1 MPNAPDNDLARLTQP
16 GGNYLPAVSSTGPLL
31 HLAGQV
37 ARRGE
42 TMLAVGLVGKDV
54 DLELAKSCSRQCALN
69 LLSHIRDH
77 AGGLQTVI
85 RVVHVGVYVAAVA
98 DFGEHSL
105 IADAASEVFV
115 EALGDRGLH
124 TRTAVGV
131 QSLPRRSPV
140 EVDCMVELVAATR
153 AH

>member
-54 DLELAKSCSRQCALN
+54 DLELAKSNGSACTCHHQHSAACAN
-69 LLSHIRDH
+69 GFIIQIDANDRICTHH
-77 AGGLQTVI
+77 AG
-85 RVVHVGVYVAAVA
+85 
-98 DFGEHSL
+98 
-105 IADAASEVFV
+105 
-115 EALGDRGLH
+115 
-124 TRTAVGV
+124 AVGHFFKRC
-131 QSLPRRSPV
+131 LARF
-140 EVDCMVELVAATR
+140 
-153 AH
+153 